1 LTLHLNRRSRAWVRN
16 LPIVV
21 EYINNSITDQL
32 GISPV
37 VAIEKEEV
45 LTKPSKPRK
54 GPIGYDE
61 DQLSYNNLVRYL
73 LYPSDLDGGRRRA
86 GDKNWSPKVYHIR
99 EALVQKNQPILY
111 WLEDDDC
118 HGPERSFVREE
129 LQVIT
134 DNKLPPQWVL
144 SDSN

>member
-1 LTLHLNRRSRAWVRN
+1 
-16 LPIVV
+16 
-21 EYINNSITDQL
+21 
-32 GISPV
+32 

-118 HGPERSFVREE
+118 HCPKRSFVREE
-129 LQVIT
+129 L
-134 DNKLPPQWVL
+134 
-144 SDSN
+144 